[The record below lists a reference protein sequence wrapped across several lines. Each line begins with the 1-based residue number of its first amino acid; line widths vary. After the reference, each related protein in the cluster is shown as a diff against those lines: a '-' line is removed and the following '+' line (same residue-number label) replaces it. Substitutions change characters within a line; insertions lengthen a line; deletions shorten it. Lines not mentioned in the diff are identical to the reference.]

1 MTRPLPLALYVM
13 TLPLEECVRTKLRL
27 YHTLCPILPSTIF
40 FLYSK
45 NPHISHLHHCIPL
58 YITPYIP
65 RNVIFVS
72 LLRIVW
78 SSPSPSVSL
87 SVCLSVCSSPSPY
100 SAPVLQERV
109 GDHLSKVIAAL
120 ALPFL
125 VFPSSLPKLSLPFR
139 PAKRPVYPYM

>member
-45 NPHISHLHHCIPL
+45 NPHISHSHRCIPL
-58 YITPYIP
+58 SITLYIT

-78 SSPSPSVSL
+78 SLSPSVFL
-87 SVCLSVCSSPSPY
+87 SVLPLFCARPSGTSWRPFIKGHRCSRPSLP
-100 SAPVLQERV
+100 RF
-109 GDHLSKVIAAL
+109 
-120 ALPFL
+120 PFL
-125 VFPSSLPKLSLPFR
+125 PSKIIPSI
-139 PAKRPVYPYM
+139 PASQAPCVPLYVDVYRILM